1 MGKLRPDRP
10 ARGLFRVTTWNTMKR
25 ILVVKVTSLGDVI
38 HAQPVVAD
46 LHRHFPGVK
55 IDWAADASCA
65 DVLYWNRG
73 IDRVLCA
80 PLRDFKKHP
89 TKSGFASI
97 VRSVRA
103 LREVRY
109 DAVIDIHGVYKSAII
124 AFLSRSRERYGYR
137 AEDLGE
143 RGAAF
148 AYTKR
153 IARSMEYNA
162 WNGMRVSVGEAFGY
176 TIDSP
181 PEFGIEIPKA
191 AGPVGVA
198 REGPFALLFHATS
211 NEDKKWPC
219 AHWRRLS
226 HGLVER
232 GLRTVLPWGSPSERE
247 EAVAI
252 ANGIPGATVLP
263 RLSVLEIAQHI
274 DQAALVVG
282 TDTGL
287 CHLACAVGIPTAMV
301 FAATSP
307 RHCGIDVPGRG
318 VSVGDD
324 GAPPSPTQVE
334 RAIESIWTPPAEPRH
349 DAEDVTIVPAMTH
362 R

>member
-1 MGKLRPDRP
+1 ME
-10 ARGLFRVTTWNTMKR
+10 R

-80 PLRDFKKHP
+80 PLRGFKKHP
-89 TKSGFASI
+89 SKAALASI
-97 VRSVRA
+97 VGSVRA
-103 LREVRY
+103 LRAVRY

-124 AFLSRSRERYGYR
+124 SFLSRSRERYGYR

-191 AGPVGVA
+191 AAPVDVA
-198 REGPFALLFHATS
+198 RKGPFAMLFHATS

-219 AHWRRLS
+219 EHWRRLAHWLS
-226 HGLVER
+226 DR
-232 GLRTVLPWGSPSERE
+232 GLRVALPWGSLRERE

-252 ANGIPGATVLP
+252 ANGIPGAIVLP

-287 CHLACAVGIPTAMV
+287 CHLACAVGVPTVMI
-301 FAATSP
+301 FTATSP
-307 RHCGIDVPGRG
+307 RHCGIDVPGQG

-324 GAPPSPTQVE
+324 GAPPAPTDVE
-334 RAIESIWTPPAEPRH
+334 RAIESVYAPLNRRRYDVAEVR
-349 DAEDVTIVPAMTH
+349 AVTAVTAVPAVTP